1 MKLLILKQKN
11 TIKGKFWTT
20 ETLLLEQN
28 LNILKVILVQKR
40 YFKFENPAHVLK
52 TLNTWQTFTR

>member
-1 MKLLILKQKN
+1 MFIKN
-11 TIKGKFWTT
+11 KHLFTIRTFTI
-20 ETLLLEQN
+20 LLLEQN

-52 TLNTWQTFTR
+52 TLNT